1 MTMLRCAP
9 VVALSLAACGGA
21 PPAAPAAA
29 GEPREVAEAEPVASA
44 LSPACASPEHRQLDF
59 WLGTWDLVVKAPAAP
74 GEPWAEAPGVQRIE
88 RILGGCAIAEH
99 FTADGPGAPWAGAS
113 YSVWVAPLGTWRQTW
128 VDDQGSY
135 LAFTGGVEDGVM
147 RLYGEP
153 RDKDGQRI
161 QMRMTFEDVTAD
173 ALRWEWQRQVDGGA
187 WEAQMVIEYRR
198 RAE

>member
-1 MTMLRCAP
+1 MRKPRHAAAL
-9 VVALSLAACGGA
+9 ALSLVACGGA
-21 PPAAPAAA
+21 PPQAQVGDEVVTPVGDDAAIRAAP
-29 GEPREVAEAEPVASA
+29 
-44 LSPACASPEHRQLDF
+44 SPACAAPEHRQLDF

-99 FTADGPGAPWAGAS
+99 FSADGPGAPWAGAS
-113 YSVWVAPLGTWRQTW
+113 YSVWVAPLGKWRQTW

-187 WEAQMVIEYRR
+187 WEAQMVIDYRR